1 MRGHGMSAR
10 RRRRLNTRHE
20 GDSPGHGDCRSS
32 FLEPPA
38 RSLLRARGQKSAKAR
53 GSCRSR
59 GRQERAHRSLENRKT
74 GFPQLPPALSSLLSG
89 NRKSVT
95 YVPG

>member
-1 MRGHGMSAR
+1 MRRHGMVTH
-10 RRRRLNTRHE
+10 RLRTRDDE
-20 GDSPGHGDCRSS
+20 DSPGHGGCRSS
-32 FLEPPA
+32 FLGPPA
-38 RSLLRARGQKSAKAR
+38 RSILRARAKKAAKAR

-74 GFPQLPPALSSLLSG
+74 GFPQLPPALSTFTG

-95 YVPG
+95 HVPG